1 MILTDG
7 IISDLDDTFEEIK
20 KCVSLSIN
28 IIIIGIGFLILK
40 NMEKLDDNNETD
52 RDIVIFVPFNKYGE
66 DPSLLA
72 K

>member
-1 MILTDG
+1 MCFFIY
-7 IISDLDDTFEEIK
+7 K
-20 KCVSLSIN
+20 YYYN
-28 IIIIGIGFLILK
+28 GIGFLILK

-52 RDIVIFVPFNKYGE
+52 RDIVIFDSFNKYGE